1 MASAIANDR
10 KVVQSIEPVDATAA
24 TTEGTVVDWSQYN
37 RVDAVVGV
45 GLVDASH
52 TLNVYLEHCDT
63 SDGSYLTLAATGA
76 IVTAGDQSSYLL
88 SADRVASSK
97 KYVCARLVR
106 GGSDG
111 SIVGVTLLLSNP
123 KQAPAA

>member
-10 KVVQSIEPVDATAA
+10 KVVQSAEPVDAEAGTTNGTA
-24 TTEGTVVDWSQYN
+24 VDWSQYN
-37 RVDAVVGV
+37 RVDAIVAV
-45 GLVDASH
+45 GLVDADH

-63 SDGSYLTLAATGA
+63 SDGTYSTLAVTGA

-97 KYVCARLVR
+97 KYARARLVR
-106 GGSDG
+106 GGSN
-111 SIVGVTLLLSNP
+111 SSLVGVALLLSNP